1 MWVRTNLFSR
11 MPATAQSL
19 GLSMFGTTVVMRW
32 SASTL
37 RASLRTLHSAD
48 VSLLPRLRTLSKAGQ
63 LGEWRVVMHGQGS
76 AFAGRLCAVRKV
88 GLDFTLE
95 EQARITVIA
104 QELRTVLEFAK
115 KRQQE
120 KLRSAS

>member
-1 MWVRTNLFSR
+1 MGEMGDRSR
-11 MPATAQSL
+11 A
-19 GLSMFGTTVVMRW
+19 V
-32 SASTL
+32 
-37 RASLRTLHSAD
+37 
-48 VSLLPRLRTLSKAGQ
+48 
-63 LGEWRVVMHGQGS
+63 
-76 AFAGRLCAVRKV
+76 FAEAYKTV

-104 QELRTVLEFAK
+104 DDLRRTLESAK

>member
-1 MWVRTNLFSR
+1 MLGPLIAYHESDNSLSCLGCVTDWQQETRGLFLLAVYS
-11 MPATAQSL
+11 
-19 GLSMFGTTVVMRW
+19 GRW
-32 SASTL
+32 QIVKS
-37 RASLRTLHSAD
+37 
-48 VSLLPRLRTLSKAGQ
+48 
-63 LGEWRVVMHGQGS
+63 
-76 AFAGRLCAVRKV
+76 GRLFMGEMGDRSRAVFAEAYNAV

-104 QELRTVLEFAK
+104 QELRTVLESAK

>member
-1 MWVRTNLFSR
+1 
-11 MPATAQSL
+11 
-19 GLSMFGTTVVMRW
+19 
-32 SASTL
+32 
-37 RASLRTLHSAD
+37 
-48 VSLLPRLRTLSKAGQ
+48 LSKAGQ